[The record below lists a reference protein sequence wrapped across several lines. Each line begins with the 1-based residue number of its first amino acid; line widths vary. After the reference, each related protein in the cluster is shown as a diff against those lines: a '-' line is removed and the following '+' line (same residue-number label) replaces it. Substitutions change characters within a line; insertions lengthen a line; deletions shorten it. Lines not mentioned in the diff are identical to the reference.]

1 MWSTSELWRW
11 TIGNDGQRHLTRQ
24 GTDRSGEPLLTISI
38 REGPRW
44 VDILSDCAIIFIHPA
59 ARKLVCIGGGMHPG
73 GLVLSSAAP
82 REGRALEPAAAMR
95 TPE

>member
-1 MWSTSELWRW
+1 MVHVRALALDDRERW
-11 TIGNDGQRHLTRQ
+11 AKAP
-24 GTDRSGEPLLTISI
+24 DRARTGRESKQLLTISI